1 MATDEIQQLLSQNYG
16 MGPGIGESDN
26 PFGNP
31 AHMDEGFTA
40 DMADFS
46 RQPQDIQFGGM
57 DIGEVLNHVH
67 SGQEDREICAH
78 PKYERLV
85 RLVFEGRMQGEDD
98 HRRRLLEI
106 QKGEALRQLEIA
118 KRQLPAHTLSQ
129 NPDVDNFLERCCNY
143 IEEFIREVQMTCVEA
158 DNTCNLFKKQIASI
172 LSSGGVRASV
182 QVCQGDEKDL
192 RANLKRKYADT
203 IRQLNDEFNGRK
215 KKGKLPTDATTA
227 LKTWW
232 DANLVWPYPSED
244 EKKDL
249 ETRTGLSA
257 TQINNWFIN
266 QRKRHWHKYFKDGR
280 LPQTL
285 NEAREVL
292 KARGVLK

>member
-1 MATDEIQQLLSQNYG
+1 
-16 MGPGIGESDN
+16 MGPGMGESDN
-26 PFGNP
+26 PFANP
-31 AHMDEGFTA
+31 PQMDEGFPA
-40 DMADFS
+40 DMSDFG
-46 RQPQDIQFGGM
+46 RQPQDMQFVGM
-57 DIGEVLNHVH
+57 DIGEVLNHVQ
-67 SGQEDREICAH
+67 SDQDDREICAH

-85 RLVFEGRMQGEDD
+85 RLVFEGRMQGEDEQ
-98 HRRRLLEI
+98 RRRGLEI
-106 QKGEALRQLEIA
+106 QKAEALRQLDLT
-118 KRQLPAHTLSQ
+118 KRRLPAST
-129 NPDVDNFLERCCNY
+129 PDPEVDNFLDRCCNY
-143 IEEFIREVQMTCVEA
+143 IEEFIHEVQMTCVEA
-158 DNTCNLFKKQIASI
+158 DNTCNLFKKQIAHI

-192 RANLKRKYADT
+192 RSNLKRKYGET
-203 IRQLNDEFNGRK
+203 IRQLNEEFNGRK

-232 DANLVWPYPSED
+232 DGNLVWPYPSED

-292 KARGVLK
+292 KARGVLE